1 MMFILQG
8 SFYVRNIMI
17 QPVPLTLPPKR
28 RSLDSPSFRLIDFG
42 WAERLEVAAREA
54 KGEELVGLMND
65 FYPAQVNELRRAR
78 RARGELAMEDRV
90 LGV

>member
-1 MMFILQG
+1 MLIRQG

-17 QPVPLTLPPKR
+17 QPGPLTLPPER
-28 RSLDSPSFRLIDFG
+28 RSIDSPSFRLIDFG
-42 WAERLEVAAREA
+42 RAERLEVAAREA

-65 FYPAQVNELRRAR
+65 FYRCTWDELR

-90 LGV
+90 IGF

>member
-8 SFYVRNIMI
+8 SFYARNIMT
-17 QPVPLTLPPKR
+17 QPGPVTLPPKG
-28 RSLDSPSFRLIDFG
+28 RSLDFPSFRLIDFG
-42 WAERLEVAAREA
+42 RAERLEVAAREA

-65 FYPAQVNELRRAR
+65 FYRRTWDELR

-90 LGV
+90 LGF